1 MALNYTHAE
10 PRVLT
15 SGTCR
20 IPIDSNMNVTLDGV
34 VGHIIFSKIGYD
46 MEGEIRSISMEVTA
60 VTGVKLTPQML
71 ITTDPTVVLAKKMD
85 KVEPW
90 ESHFV

>member
-1 MALNYTHAE
+1 MAMNYTHTE
-10 PRVLT
+10 PKVMQG
-15 SGTCR
+15 GTCR
-20 IPIDSNMNVTLDGV
+20 IPIDSNMNVTLDGI

-46 MEGEIRSISMEVTA
+46 MEGEIHSIGMEITA
-60 VTGVKLTPQML
+60 VTGVKLIPQML
-71 ITTDPTVVLAKKMD
+71 ITADPTAVLAKKMD